1 MDRGPYEKDGPDQH
15 CQCCGREV
23 LLWSNKL
30 RKPNDLSYSG
40 NYGAHSLKYL
50 PPFIFL
56 DRQLTGF
63 NAWEG
68 SRSQRGLFTAPFEKS
83 ESSSHRSTLPQRDSL
98 WDLTSGRHSKRGV
111 CSWFSTP
118 ALHPPVPPKLN
129 LSLSASTRHLPC
141 CFRYHREIILGAK
154 ASIESGEPKEIP
166 KGKLVSKKISKE
178 NLFCVCEKSLV

>member
-1 MDRGPYEKDGPDQH
+1 MMISNFPSNSKFLLFAGFSLVCTYPEHELLLQSSGSQEGEDTILPLKHLAMSQDILGRRSWGQNVLRRPVGGNQGRPAMDRGPYEKDGPDQH

-30 RKPNDLSYSG
+30 GKPNDLSYSG

-68 SRSQRGLFTAPFEKS
+68 SRSQRGLFTAPSF
-83 ESSSHRSTLPQRDSL
+83 P
-98 WDLTSGRHSKRGV
+98 
-111 CSWFSTP
+111 
-118 ALHPPVPPKLN
+118 
-129 LSLSASTRHLPC
+129 LSLSR
-141 CFRYHREIILGAK
+141 
-154 ASIESGEPKEIP
+154 IP
-166 KGKLVSKKISKE
+166 TS
-178 NLFCVCEKSLV
+178 